1 MKLPEEFNG
10 YVNAKVVKIFN
21 FCYNIDKLSNRLNKI
36 KSTKI
41 NVTNYKTLVGTKYIN
56 VKLNNIDIK
65 TIYDDDIDLYESMN
79 DEFNFVFIIQI
90 QSICD

>member
-21 FCYNIDKLSNRLNKI
+21 FCYNIDELSNRLNKI

-41 NVTNYKTLVGTKYIN
+41 NVIVSNYKTLVGTKYIN

-65 TIYDDDIDLYESMN
+65 TIYDDDIDLYKSMN
-79 DEFNFVFIIQI
+79 DELNFVFIIQI
-90 QSICD
+90 